1 LAEARLEGYW
11 TTEQHVPYTSDYIEA
26 VRRVYKIKRVSEKK
40 MGSVQDHD
48 INNRFQLGPTPFDP
62 VRDTVILRDAVAK
75 DLKLTVG
82 ELMNK
87 IAALKKART
96 PEDFDA
102 ASVCGGD
109 VSTALPEGAIRA
121 APDLANPRP
130 FSGRDR
136 LKVDTKRPV
145 KAHGEEV
152 TESKGKCKTS
162 LPNPKGHKS
171 DRQSKPKP
179 EKVEQR
185 RTSGTPVPMPARRKK

>member
-1 LAEARLEGYW
+1 
-11 TTEQHVPYTSDYIEA
+11 
-26 VRRVYKIKRVSEKK
+26 
-40 MGSVQDHD
+40 
-48 INNRFQLGPTPFDP
+48 
-62 VRDTVILRDAVAK
+62 
-75 DLKLTVG
+75 
-82 ELMNK
+82 MNK

-102 ASVCGGD
+102 ASVCVGD

-185 RTSGTPVPMPARRKK
+185 RTSGTFVPMPVRRKK